1 MVSGAIRSIRS
12 GLGAIALMVL
22 VAMPASVDAAN
33 SSAIATA
40 VTVRPEATGVLN
52 GASKVIIAADQLFQ
66 GQKITTGAQGQVE
79 IVFADDTR
87 MVVGPGSSLVIETYL
102 MRNGGTASNFAV
114 NALGGTFRFITG
126 KSAKSAYHINTPTAT
141 IGVRGTKF
149 DFAVDKKTRET
160 TVFLYEGQVQLCP
173 TNGGCKNVSGVCN
186 VGQSDDQTAQTF
198 GAGTQGANV
207 VTKFPY
213 VTSQQRLSGNF
224 KVRAA
229 SNCGQPQAQETVQKS
244 APEQDTKP
252 PGNPDPLPDPTP

>member
-1 MVSGAIRSIRS
+1 MRSIRNL
-12 GLGAIALMVL
+12 LGVLALMLMAVT
-22 VAMPASVDAAN
+22 PASVDAAN
-33 SSAIATA
+33 SDAIATA
-40 VTVRPEATGVLN
+40 VTVRPEATGLLN

-149 DFAVDKKTRET
+149 DFAVDKKTRQT
-160 TVFLYEGQVQLCP
+160 TVFLYEGQVSLCP
-173 TNGGCKNVSGVCN
+173 TSGGCKTVSGVCN

-198 GAGTQGANV
+198 GPGAQGAKV
-207 VTKFPY
+207 VSKFPY

-229 SNCGQPQAQETVQKS
+229 TNCGQPQAPETTQKS

-252 PGNPDPLPDPTP
+252 PGDPDPLPDPNP

>member
-1 MVSGAIRSIRS
+1 MGSGAMRSIRN
-12 GLGAIALMVL
+12 GLGVLALMLLAVT
-22 VAMPASVDAAN
+22 PASVDAAN
-33 SSAIATA
+33 SDAIATA
-40 VTVRPEATGVLN
+40 VTVRPEATGLLN

-149 DFAVDKKTRET
+149 DFAVDKKTSQT
-160 TVFLYEGQVQLCP
+160 TVFLYEGQVSLCP
-173 TNGGCKNVSGVCN
+173 TNGGCKTVSGVCN

-198 GAGTQGANV
+198 GAGSQGAKV
-207 VTKFPY
+207 VSKFPY

-252 PGNPDPLPDPTP
+252 PGDPDPLPDPNP